1 MGENPC
7 GKGMPGKPK
16 LGGRESIEAIDTMDT
31 PEGARLGGLEA
42 GESEES
48 RSGDLA
54 SGWSLNWVRSV
65 GAGGCGMEIMLD
77 SIGSSGTEITGG
89 APCPWRSRCRV
100 CCTGCGYLFL
110 SKLPAPD

>member
-1 MGENPC
+1 
-7 GKGMPGKPK
+7 MPGKPK

-42 GESEES
+42 GDSEES